1 MRTIPHKLNVPLI
14 SHLVNLG
21 SGLLLNLLKKFKPGD
36 FIEIN
41 GEIGSVTSK
50 KLASS
55 QIKTVDGEIISIDN
69 STFFLGSMYNLS
81 KENIIRLDLKL
92 DICYTEN
99 IPLIK
104 EAILSFLESQ
114 SGLISAPKI
123 KISVSKLK
131 ENFVELE
138 VSPWCALDNFLTLD
152 HQLEMLLI
160 QNLSIKGFKV
170 RGIQSFSANREI
182 A

>member
-69 STFFLGSMYNLS
+69 STFFLGSMYN
-81 KENIIRLDLKL
+81 
-92 DICYTEN
+92 
-99 IPLIK
+99 
-104 EAILSFLESQ
+104 
-114 SGLISAPKI
+114 
-123 KISVSKLK
+123 
-131 ENFVELE
+131 
-138 VSPWCALDNFLTLD
+138 
-152 HQLEMLLI
+152 
-160 QNLSIKGFKV
+160 
-170 RGIQSFSANREI
+170 
-182 A
+182 